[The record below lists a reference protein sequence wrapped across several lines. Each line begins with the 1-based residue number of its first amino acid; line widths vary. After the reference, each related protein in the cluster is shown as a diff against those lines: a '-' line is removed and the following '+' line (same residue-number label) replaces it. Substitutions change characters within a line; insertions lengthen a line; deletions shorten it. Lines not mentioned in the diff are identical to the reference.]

1 MTVLGHHSSQF
12 LLGTIIKKHVTIVR
26 FIIMLVKVEDAV
38 VMENRSITTAAIFP
52 YTSPCH
58 DYLYFV

>member
-1 MTVLGHHSSQF
+1 MTVLGHQF

-26 FIIMLVKVEDAV
+26 FIIMVVKVEDAV
-38 VMENRSITTAAIFP
+38 VMENRSITTAAAIFP

>member
-1 MTVLGHHSSQF
+1 MTVLSHQF

-26 FIIMLVKVEDAV
+26 FIIMVVKVEDAV
-38 VMENRSITTAAIFP
+38 VMENRSITTAMFP